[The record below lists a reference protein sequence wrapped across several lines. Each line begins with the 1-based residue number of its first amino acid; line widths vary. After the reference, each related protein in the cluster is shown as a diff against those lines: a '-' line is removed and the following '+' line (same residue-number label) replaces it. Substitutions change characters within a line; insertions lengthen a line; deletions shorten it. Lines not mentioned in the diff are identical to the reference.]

1 MNEKEIVEKLFMT
14 YKNSWLEA
22 VNQNLV
28 LKVQMDS
35 MSDTINK
42 NNEKI
47 NELNKRIEEL
57 KANINNLK
65 ARAQQ
70 QAPKTETSR

>member
-1 MNEKEIVEKLFMT
+1 MNDKEIVEKLFMT

-35 MSDTINK
+35 MNETIGK
-42 NNEKI
+42 NNIKI
-47 NELNKRIEEL
+47 DELNKQIEEL
-57 KANINNLK
+57 KGHIHNIK
-65 ARAQQ
+65 TARVQQ
-70 QAPKTETSR
+70 QAPKTENK